1 MAKKQTSKAVVLKD
15 VVVEQTPM
23 SMISHAIDKGATVE
37 TLEKM
42 FALQERWEANQAKK
56 KFDKAMSD
64 FQAKCPVIEKGKPIY
79 EKGQENLP
87 VEQRKIRY
95 SYAPLDSIVS
105 QTRKIISEVGL
116 SYRFANTKTETEM
129 VVECIVTHI
138 DGHSQSSPFTV
149 TIGAEQYMT
158 DTQKMG
164 ARSTFAKRYA
174 FCDAFGIM
182 TGDEDNDA
190 CVPETDNEKINVAI
204 ESLNKCTT
212 AKTFNEAW
220 NNLPKESKANKDV
233 ISCAKDVKELILQAK

>member
-64 FQAKCPVIEKGKPIY
+64 FQAKCPVIKKNKDVFDKQGK
-79 EKGQENLP
+79 L
-87 VEQRKIRY
+87 RY
-95 SYAPLDSIVS
+95 SYSSLDSIVS
-105 QTRKIISEVGL
+105 QTRKLISEAGL

-149 TIGAEQYMT
+149 AIGTEQYMT

-190 CVPETDNEKINVAI
+190 NEEVEVNDGEVNKAI
-204 ESLNKCTT
+204 EALSNCTVAT
-212 AKTFNEAW
+212 KFNMTW
-220 NNLPKESKANKDV
+220 NRLPKEIKANKDV

>member
-64 FQAKCPVIEKGKPIY
+64 FQAKCPVIKKNKDVFDKQGK
-79 EKGQENLP
+79 L
-87 VEQRKIRY
+87 RY
-95 SYAPLDSIVS
+95 SYSSLDSIVS
-105 QTRKIISEVGL
+105 QTRKLISEVGL

-204 ESLNKCTT
+204 ELLNKCTT